1 MYDDRLK
8 GWKEIADFLHV
19 RERTAQRWEHSLR
32 LPVHRIDTARSAI
45 VFASRREVD
54 AWLQTAEGQEAAS
67 AEFMAEPPPPGDPGS
82 GSPAK
87 GASDLADPVLSTL
100 TVPQPA
106 DSASPHSVV
115 SLDNPAPDEPPGAV
129 GNKRLTQPRSLLLA
143 SSLVA
148 VVVLGLVLFHDR
160 FAAMP
165 GSIAGSTPTRLA
177 PSPSAKNSAVVPLRQ
192 TTHPAVTLRLTLVGG
207 RTVRVTQLVGSLGTV
222 SLAGQ
227 PPYAISAEAT
237 GDGVRIH
244 IFRIQA
250 ATPDR
255 SKHNEELTVVPL
267 KPGEKKQL
275 QAPTDITA
283 IEWLAPSA
291 HRQPGS

>member
-8 GWKEIADFLHV
+8 GWKEIAEFLHV
-19 RERTAQRWEHSLR
+19 RERTAQRWEHSLG

-54 AWLQTAEGQEAAS
+54 AWLRTAEGQEAVS
-67 AEFMAEPPPPGDPGS
+67 AEFMAEPPAPGDHGS

-100 TVPQPA
+100 TVSEPA

-115 SLDNPAPDEPPGAV
+115 LLDNLAPDGPPGAV
-129 GNKRLTQPRSLLLA
+129 SNKRLIQPRSLLLA

-148 VVVLGLVLFHDR
+148 VLVLGFVLFHDR
-160 FAAMP
+160 LAPKP
-165 GSIAGSTPTRLA
+165 GSTAGSTPTRLA
-177 PSPSAKNSAVVPLRQ
+177 PTLSAKNSAVFPLRQ
-192 TTHPAVTLRLTLVGG
+192 TTPPAVTLRLTLVGG

-222 SLAGQ
+222 SLAGH

-237 GDGVRIH
+237 DDGVRIH
-244 IFRIQA
+244 VFRIQP
-250 ATPDR
+250 ATPDGSR
-255 SKHNEELTVVPL
+255 HNEELAVVPL
-267 KPGEKKQL
+267 KPGDKKQL
-275 QAPTDITA
+275 QAPTDTTT
-283 IEWLAPSA
+283 IEWLAPSP
-291 HRQPGS
+291 HRQPRS